1 MLTLIANEAP
11 KPQNKE
17 DKVIAKAKA
26 NANVSIYDFNEKKRA
41 QLRSEA
47 LKRVQSAAKNLS
59 W

>member
-17 DKVIAKAKA
+17 DKVIAKA